1 MCISGRGFIGI
12 PSCALSHRAVA
23 VLRTVHHPS
32 VSQPAEEWTGCASFG
47 MPTGRRTHDC
57 CNLTICNRTVLNP
70 NKSHRQQTWNLET
83 PHTLNTHTQSLLCR
97 TAPQLVTFLP
107 RTEPP
112 NERLGTA
119 PNPNPVVALVCL
131 CACVCSPA
139 PAQIETAPPLAS
151 FFQQR
156 CTCAIYL
163 AMYVPT
169 QAGCTVHNQ
178 GQSINLQPSRGGRL
192 QRRCRPVKLE
202 CDLS

>member
-151 FFQQR
+151 FSAAVHLR
-156 CTCAIYL
+156 NLPSYVCTYPGRMHGAQPRSID
-163 AMYVPT
+163 
-169 QAGCTVHNQ
+169 
-178 GQSINLQPSRGGRL
+178 QSPAEPRRPFAASLPSR
-192 QRRCRPVKLE
+192 
-202 CDLS
+202 